1 MKTRKNV
8 VHNVVR
14 YRYQRIFTSI
24 MMTFALVFA
33 LCASGYIFFHSVQT
47 EYTYNQGVIENNA
60 ASFETMYSIACQSVS
75 NIRTSSS
82 ASAWAAAKT
91 ESTERLEGV
100 HLLAEIKKQVTWLN
114 SYSYS
119 IGAWKIGA
127 TVTQCYMNSASTDD
141 IDFFSAQFGVEQME
155 DWISIV
161 EQVRSYGT
169 YFLPAVGT
177 QNEESLIC
185 LFYNRHTSGEAIYFL
200 LLPITSVDG
209 NWALVWNGTVI
220 STNMDEDSEG
230 DYAMLQ
236 KTLAEGTDQGGVLRH
251 WTSHVYRVDVADGQ
265 LQYYWFPEDTMAQQ
279 FLTLAASFL
288 ILMGVFS
295 VGMFLLTQRIYR
307 PVRSFMQE
315 LEIENP
321 QGEIDEFA
329 MLRNNVIQLKLLN
342 RKMEEML
349 ENHRIQSQE
358 DLYVRL
364 LSGSTVSKKTVEYDS
379 VCVVVFAVDEEMDDD
394 SRFLLKNDIRIF
406 AKQYGLIF
414 VSMPQERWVMIFQD
428 RDVDWVEQTV
438 RQLFSEIM
446 EDRNVTAAISE
457 AKTGQMALRQA
468 YKQAGSLLRIQE
480 LRPDEEIL
488 RADRMKITTQES
500 YYYPVTTEN
509 QLIHWTLEGDSA
521 ALDLFD
527 ECVRDNLQGRKIAI
541 QQVEGFILA
550 LVSTINRIYS
560 QMGTEKAFERPVS
573 GAEVLALYD
582 AEGEQEAVSL
592 LRNEIQKMIEAVASQ
607 RTQGD
612 TALMNRMLSF
622 IHDHYMYDIGLADIA
637 QEMGITPQRCSLV
650 FKQLTNENFKN
661 YLNGYRVKMAQQ
673 LQREDPDITT
683 NELAQLVGFNSAN
696 SFIRVYKKYTGISPQ
711 NYIPK

>member
-1 MKTRKNV
+1 MKKKINGFRGA
-8 VHNVVR
+8 VR
-14 YRYQRIFTSI
+14 YRYQRIFTNI
-24 MMTFALVFA
+24 MLTFALIFA
-33 LCASGYIFFHSVQT
+33 LGASGYIFFHSVQT
-47 EYTYNQGVIENNA
+47 EYSYNQGVMENTA

-91 ESTERLEGV
+91 ESEERLEGV

-127 TVTQCYMNSASTDD
+127 RVTQCYMNSASTDD
-141 IDFFSAQFGVEQME
+141 SDFFYGQFGLDME
-155 DWISIV
+155 EWLATV
-161 EQVRSYGT
+161 EQVRDYGT
-169 YFLPAVGT
+169 CFLTSTGT
-177 QNEESLIC
+177 KNEESLIC
-185 LFYNRHTSGEAIYFL
+185 LFYNRHASGEAIYFL
-200 LLPITSVDG
+200 ILPISSVDG

-220 STNMDEDSEG
+220 STNMDEDSEQ

-236 KTLAEGTDQGGVLRH
+236 KALAEGTDQGGVLQH
-251 WTSHVYRVDVADGQ
+251 WTSHIYSVDVADGQ
-265 LQYYWFPEDTMAQQ
+265 LQYYWFPEDTMVQQ

-288 ILMGVFS
+288 MLMGVFS
-295 VGMFLLTQRIYR
+295 VLMYLLTQRIYS

-315 LEIENP
+315 LEMEDP

-349 ENHRIQSQE
+349 ENHRLQSQE
-358 DLYVRL
+358 DQYVRL
-364 LSGSTVSKKTVEYDS
+364 LSGSVIAGETMNCKS
-379 VCVVVFAVDEEMDDD
+379 VCVTVFDVDEEMDDN

-406 AKQYGLIF
+406 AKQYELIF
-414 VSMPQERWVMIFQD
+414 VSMPQEKWVMIF
-428 RDVDWVEQTV
+428 RDQNVDQVEQIV
-438 RQLFSEIM
+438 QQLFAEVM
-446 EDRNVTAAISE
+446 EDRTVTAAISE
-457 AKTGQMALRQA
+457 EKTGQTALRQA
-468 YKQAGSLLRIQE
+468 YKQAVSVLRLQE
-480 LRPDEEIL
+480 AHPDEEIL
-488 RADRMKITTQES
+488 RADRMKKTAQES
-500 YYYPVTTEN
+500 YSYPVTTEN
-509 QLIHWTLEGDSA
+509 QLIHWTLEGDNA

-560 QMGTEKAFERPVS
+560 RMGNEKSIDRPVS

-582 AEGEQEAVSL
+582 AEGEQEVISL
-592 LRNEIQKMIEAVASQ
+592 LRNEIQKMIETVAAQ
-607 RTQGD
+607 RTQSN
-612 TALMNRMLSF
+612 TALMNRMLGF
-622 IHDHYMYDIGLADIA
+622 IHDHYMYDIGLTDIA
-637 QEMGITPQRCSLV
+637 QEMGITPQQCSLV
-650 FKQLTNENFKN
+650 FKQLTNENYKN

-673 LQREDPDITT
+673 LQRENPDITT

-711 NYIPK
+711 NYSPK